1 MPPCRQA
8 RSQDPTHSVRRAP
21 QAPRAPGLTRR
32 LWDLDSKHTRAGSIG
47 SVYRTGAGRSAEGKT
62 AGRDGTLTLGARGPA
77 RRPWLRTSERTV
89 DVRRGGRPRGTR
101 AAAPAQSMA
110 LLARLWGGLLR
121 NAFSCPLY
129 TELARPLEY
138 PVQYI
143 TVVWSTALHPTSAT
157 ALSRKCDLGDTRELS
172 RLCGL
177 RLVPQRLTA
186 RPRVRR
192 PATQAP
198 TPATRRPFRVPTPA
212 PHGKQA
218 PPKHGH
224 LV

>member
-8 RSQDPTHSVRRAP
+8 RSQDPTNSVRRAP

-32 LWDLDSKHTRAGSIG
+32 LWDLRTQITRGRARLGKIRLISPA
-47 SVYRTGAGRSAEGKT
+47 RRSAEGRT

-121 NAFSCPLY
+121 NALSCPL
-129 TELARPLEY
+129 
-138 PVQYI
+138 
-143 TVVWSTALHPTSAT
+143 
-157 ALSRKCDLGDTRELS
+157 
-172 RLCGL
+172 
-177 RLVPQRLTA
+177 
-186 RPRVRR
+186 
-192 PATQAP
+192 
-198 TPATRRPFRVPTPA
+198 
-212 PHGKQA
+212 
-218 PPKHGH
+218 
-224 LV
+224 